1 MFWNSQTVS
10 NIGPPKAIIYE
21 NGQYILIPESGSNIY
36 TSINGLTHNSIS
48 VGSSGNFVSMAFGK
62 GIYVLIGTSNS
73 IWYSSNISSSFTQ
86 VSDAT
91 SFSNCRKMIYRN
103 NIFIAVGSD
112 TVTENMSSN
121 TVGSI
126 YTSPDGINWT
136 RKFRTSN
143 SSDFNDIY

>member
-48 VGSSGNFVSMAFGK
+48 VGSSGNFVSVAFGK
-62 GIYVLIGTSNS
+62 GTYVLIGTSNS

-91 SFSNCRKMIYRN
+91 SFSNCRKIIYRN
-103 NIFIAVGSD
+103 NIFIAVGTD
-112 TVTENMSSN
+112 TCH
-121 TVGSI
+121 
-126 YTSPDGINWT
+126 
-136 RKFRTSN
+136 
-143 SSDFNDIY
+143 